1 MKKKLF
7 SHIFRFLDNNSD
19 QLQHYVLFFLLIQ
32 MVTKEM
38 KVLSTGS
45 PQLHQWEV
53 AGWLRCRCVENLA
66 TATST
71 LQSLAQLLEE
81 IGNIVI
87 SDEIGKEVSIV
98 L

>member
-1 MKKKLF
+1 M
-7 SHIFRFLDNNSD
+7 SYTAIYFL
-19 QLQHYVLFFLLIQ
+19 Q

-38 KVLSTGS
+38 KVLTTGS
-45 PQLHQWEV
+45 SRLQQWEI

-87 SDEIGKEVSIV
+87 SDEIGKEVSAFIYSLLSV
-98 L
+98 AD